1 MYISNIEIKNFRMFK
16 ELTLKL
22 NKGLNVFVGENNS
35 GKTAILDAIRYVL
48 GTNSTENI
56 MVEEDDFH
64 KEEREFSIKLIFSDL
79 SSKEAGA
86 FAEYLTYTDDSKEL
100 IITLICNKE
109 KNGRNR
115 YGFIKR
121 QIKTG
126 KDATGPDLEG
136 DTKEFL
142 NVTFLKPLR
151 DAEAELS
158 SSKNSRLAKILEG
171 YINIKENEF
180 PTKGASLISKVE
192 QYNKD
197 IKDEID
203 DLQPAGS
210 SKIDSKIQAE
220 YLDKLL
226 LERKNIVLKFI
237 PGKDYSLFKN
247 LLKKLNLL
255 FEGDSGKEGKQG
267 LGYQNLLFMAAELL
281 LLSREENNPSRTL
294 IIEEPEAH
302 LHPQHQIKFLKFIKD
317 LLGPT
322 ESKFFQVFISTH
334 SPNLSSQIPLE
345 NIFIC
350 TKNKAFS
357 LREGET
363 ALEREDYEFLC
374 KFLDVTKADL
384 FFARGLIF
392 VEGISEQLVIPAIA
406 ENVLGTPL
414 ESLGISVISVSGKA
428 FKRFAKIFK
437 GKDLNERI
445 HIPIS
450 FVRDR
455 DEYAD
460 EELKKLKEGIESTT
474 PEFHKVFIS
483 DKQNFEYSFLDTNKE
498 LILTA
503 LVKTYAT
510 QNQTEI
516 RSEIEKLPG
525 EEIYRK
531 IDKDRGKSFV
541 SFYISNLLD
550 NSSVIPEYL
559 KNSIT
564 HITEKLGSL

>member
-35 GKTAILDAIRYVL
+35 GKTAILDSIRYVL

-56 MVEEDDFH
+56 IVEEEDFH
-64 KEEREFSIKLIFSDL
+64 KDEREFSIKLIFSDL

-86 FAEYLTYTDDSKEL
+86 FAEYLTYTDDNKEL
-100 IITLICNKE
+100 IITLICSKE

-126 KDATGPDLEG
+126 KDATGPDLES
-136 DTKEFL
+136 DTREFL

-158 SSKNSRLAKILEG
+158 SGKNSRLAKILEG
-171 YINIKENEF
+171 YINIKEDDF
-180 PTKGASLISKVE
+180 PAKGANLISKVE

-197 IKDEID
+197 IKAEID
-203 DLQPAGS
+203 SLHSAGS
-210 SKIDSKIQAE
+210 SKIDEKIKSE

-226 LERKNIVLKFI
+226 LEKKNIVLKFI

-267 LGYQNLLFMAAELL
+267 LGYQNLLFMSAELL

-317 LLGPT
+317 LLGAA
-322 ESKFFQVFISTH
+322 EKKSFQVFISTH

-350 TKNKAFS
+350 TKNQAFS
-357 LREGET
+357 LRKGET
-363 ALEREDYEFLC
+363 ALEKEDYEFLY

-392 VEGISEQLVIPAIA
+392 VEGISEQLILP
-406 ENVLGTPL
+406 
-414 ESLGISVISVSGKA
+414 VISKEISQFLLEEHGVSIINVSGKS
-428 FKRFAKIFK
+428 FVRFAKIFK
-437 GKDLNERI
+437 DSKLNERI
-445 HIPIS
+445 PIPIS
-450 FVRDR
+450 CIRDR
-455 DEYAD
+455 DKDND
-460 EELKKLKEGIESTT
+460 ENIAKLKEHIESSA
-474 PEFHKVFIS
+474 PDCHRVFVSEKYNLEKSFIS
-483 DKQNFEYSFLDTNKE
+483 ANKG
-498 LILTA
+498 LILEAIT
-503 LVKTYAT
+503 LTYKEC
-510 QNQTEI
+510 NREGK
-516 RSEIEKLPG
+516 RSEMNTFNDDD
-525 EEIYRK
+525 IYKR
-531 IDKDRGKSFV
+531 IDEDRSKSEV
-541 SFYISNLLD
+541 SFQLSKLIKQGIQVPQYLLD
-550 NSSVIPEYL
+550 
-559 KNSIT
+559 SIN
-564 HITEKLGSL
+564 HIKSKVE